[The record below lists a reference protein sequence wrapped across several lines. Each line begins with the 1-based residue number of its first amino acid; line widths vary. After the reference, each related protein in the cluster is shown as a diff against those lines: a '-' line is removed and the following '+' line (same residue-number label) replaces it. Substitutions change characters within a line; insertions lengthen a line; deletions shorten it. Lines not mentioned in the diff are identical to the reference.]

1 MILRLLIV
9 DDDETLSKHL
19 KTFFERHKY
28 IVEVGH
34 DGAQAMDLVESFHPH
49 LMFLDIGLPGK
60 SGIEVLREVKEKD
73 SSVRVIMIT
82 GQTEDELVRQ
92 ARVLGADDYVTK
104 PFTLEYL
111 TGEVL
116 DKLHKQLF
124 HELRS
129 TTQDLAIERE
139 KAELLFAQMNEG
151 VVLFD
156 SEGRVFMAN
165 PVAKTMLG
173 LSDDLGAMTA
183 PKVFEGYEAKP
194 ADRLMHLADETGQ
207 PFDLMREIPKMLV
220 LECRVNPIFTTH
232 KEKFGYLLLFRDV
245 TLDRKADTAMHRFI
259 SLISHKLR
267 TPLVTIRAYPKLLLS
282 ENSMNPLNEFQR
294 NALTVIAKQ
303 CRHMEDMVN
312 QLIAFSS
319 LDPEELVCQRTS
331 VSELFQEALK
341 LMPDEYKPKLPLIA
355 QDPELAT
362 LFVNADP
369 TLLQHALRNILENA
383 FKFGAT
389 EARVHGERKNGH
401 VIMSI
406 ADDGPG
412 IPPEDRERIFER
424 FYQVEKSFCGQVPG
438 AGLGL
443 TMAKQTMEAHG
454 GRIWVESQIGK
465 GSTFFVE
472 LPEAT
477 PVTPLT

>member
-9 DDDETLSKHL
+9 DDDESLGKHL

-28 IVEVGH
+28 KVEIGY
-34 DGAQAMDLVESFHPH
+34 DGAQALDLVTSFKPH

-73 SSVRVIMIT
+73 PSVRVIMIT
-82 GQTEDELVRQ
+82 GQTEDELMRQ

-156 SEGRVFMAN
+156 AEARVFLAN
-165 PVAKTMLG
+165 PVARTVLG
-173 LSDDLGAMTA
+173 LPEDLAGVKA
-183 PKVFEGYEAKP
+183 PQVFEGFKSESEG
-194 ADRLMHLADETGQ
+194 RLQRLVEEKGD
-207 PFDLMREIPKMLV
+207 PFDLTREIPKTLI
-220 LECRVNPIFTTH
+220 LECRINPIFTNK
-232 KEKFGYLLLFRDV
+232 KERFGYLVLFRDV
-245 TLDRKADTAMHRFI
+245 TLERKADTAMHRFI

-282 ENSMNPLNEFQR
+282 ENAISPMNEFQR
-294 NALTVIAKQ
+294 NALQVIAKQ
-303 CRHMEDMVN
+303 CRYMEDMVN

-331 VSELFQEALK
+331 VLELVQEALK
-341 LMPDEYKPKLPLIA
+341 LMPDEYKNR
-355 QDPELAT
+355 LAAIQQEES
-362 LFVNADP
+362 LADAYVNADP
-369 TLLQHALRNILENA
+369 TLMQHALRNVLENA

-389 EARVHGERKNGH
+389 RVIVGSEVKDGKV
-401 VIMSI
+401 VIRI

-412 IPPEDRERIFER
+412 VPPEDRERIFER
-424 FYQVEKSFCGQVPG
+424 FFQVEKSFCGQVPG

-443 TMAKQTMEAHG
+443 TMARQTMEAHG
-454 GRIWVESQIGK
+454 GRIWVETTVSK
-465 GSTFFVE
+465 GSTFYIE
-472 LPEAT
+472 LPPA
-477 PVTPLT
+477 